1 MENGI
6 PRAFYCLSLL
16 ALLVSF
22 SSCTSIK
29 FHGKGLIPLY
39 LTPRPDH
46 VHRVT
51 VEGRK
56 EFYLWGLIGPDDDV
70 YMDEQFY
77 DNGLISVASIDIQ
90 EFQKPS
96 SYWKAILSLGFYIP
110 KDYVISGL
118 GISPGARR

>member
-1 MENGI
+1 MERGI
-6 PRAFYCLSLL
+6 PRAFLCMNLL
-16 ALLVSF
+16 AMLVFTSG
-22 SSCTSIK
+22 CTSIK
-29 FHGKGLIPLY
+29 FQGKGLIPLY

-56 EFYLWGLIGPDDDV
+56 EFYLWGLIGPDDSV
-70 YMDEQFY
+70 YMDEEFY

-90 EFQKPS
+90 EYQKPL

-110 KDYVISGL
+110 KDYLITGL
-118 GISPGARR
+118 GVSPGGKR